1 MESHVRRFLVRT
13 RDKTKT
19 GTLMP
24 RPLYVISIGADLLAE
39 VSTTRFGVYKHIYTM
54 TDVVLAEM
62 AYQIAR
68 IDCVTPRD
76 SAAKKFSLYLRNIGL
91 PPFLELDDPN
101 AVIELHEE
109 IGSDETIIDVSSG
122 VEPFICSGSTPL
134 IPRRIN

>member
-1 MESHVRRFLVRT
+1 MENRVRRFRVNT

-24 RPLYVISIGADLLAE
+24 RPLYVRIGADLLTE

-54 TDVVLAEM
+54 TDAVLAAM
-62 AYQIAR
+62 ARQIAY
-68 IDCVTPRD
+68 IDCVTPHD
-76 SAAKKFSLYLRNIGL
+76 SAAKTFSLYLRNIGL

-101 AVIELHEE
+101 AVIELPREAD
-109 IGSDETIIDVSSG
+109 SDERIIDVPSEI
-122 VEPFICSGSTPL
+122 EPFICSGSTPL